1 MKFNQKMM
9 KFNQKMMKLNSK
21 MTKYKKTHE
30 EKSIKALRMRQ
41 NRISYS

>member
-1 MKFNQKMM
+1 MKFNQKMT
-9 KFNQKMMKLNSK
+9 KFNQKMTKLNSK
-21 MTKYKKTHE
+21 MTKYENTRD